1 VKTVATRLPGVLV
14 VEPAVHRDDRG
25 FFFEVFQAE
34 KFAALGLP
42 DRFLQDNHSA
52 SRRGALRGLHLQV
65 ARPQGKLVR
74 CIVGEI
80 FDVAVD
86 VRVGSPSFGHW
97 FALTLSAEN
106 FRQLW
111 VPEGF
116 AHGFC
121 VLSDWAEVEYRCTAL
136 YHPQSEVA
144 VRWDDPEIGVA
155 WPLAEPVLS
164 PRDAAAPALS
174 AQLDRL
180 PRFAA

>member
-1 VKTVATRLPGVLV
+1 MKTVATRLPGVLV

-65 ARPQGKLVR
+65 ERPQGKLVR
-74 CIVGEI
+74 CIVGEV

-97 FALTLSAEN
+97 FGLTLAAEN

-155 WPLAEPVLS
+155 WPVAEPVLS
-164 PRDAAAPALS
+164 PRDAAALGLS

-180 PRFAA
+180 PRFGP